1 MPSRF
6 GAPAKAA
13 ITEEDN
19 KIKIELL
26 SYDPQGKLTDSVSN
40 TLKQNIANYLSHYR
54 MINDY
59 IQVTTANVIDLTFDI
74 SVVIDST
81 QNQGE
86 VITNVIDGVNDY
98 FTPQKQQLGTN
109 VNISDIRRIIQNMPG
124 VISLADLKVFNNV
137 GGRYSNSQTS
147 QRYVDSETKEIQL
160 IDDTI
165 YAEPNQVYQIR
176 FIESDVVVRV
186 KTLSNTDFS

>member
-147 QRYVDSETKEIQL
+147 QRYVNSETKEIQL